1 MVDMSRFSQD
11 IARIQAD
18 QIGLNI
24 APTPSQRKLEQ
35 SQFAQEFKAK
45 LGISDDQ
52 DIVQFS
58 NHAIARLQK
67 RNIDITPTDLSRIT
81 SAIDKAAAKGSRD
94 SLVMI
99 DDLALVVSIKN
110 RTVITAMDQQS
121 MKDQVITNIDSAVI
135 G

>member
-1 MVDMSRFSQD
+1 MDISKINQD
-11 IARIQAD
+11 IARMQSE
-18 QIGLNI
+18 QIGLRTDSATNERKI
-24 APTPSQRKLEQ
+24 AE
-35 SQFAQEFKAK
+35 SQFREQFKEK
-45 LGISDDQ
+45 LGLTEDDS

-67 RNIDITPTDLSRIT
+67 RNIDITKDDLSRIS
-81 SAIDKAAAKGSRD
+81 SAIDKASSKGSKD

-99 DDLALVVSIKN
+99 DDLALVVSVKN
-110 RTVITAMDQQS
+110 KTVVTAMDKSS